1 MSGVRSDLT
10 REELAA
16 LVCATLDRHGVRVVL
31 SGGGAAS
38 IYAPNPYESM
48 DLDFIPVGLS
58 KKVDPAMLEL
68 GFRRERQRHWTHP
81 DTSFWIEFPPGP
93 VQVGDEVVH
102 EFGERTTAFGTLR
115 ILTPTDCV
123 LDRLAWY
130 YHAKDEQGFE
140 QAVAVAAENE
150 VDLERIEQWS
160 KRERKNQE
168 FERFR
173 VRLWGKRGSN
183 G

>member
-1 MSGVRSDLT
+1 MNTVRPDLA

-48 DLDFIPVGLS
+48 DLDFIAVGLS
-58 KKVDPAMLEL
+58 RKVDSAMHEL
-68 GFRRERQRHWTHP
+68 GFAKQRQRHWTHP
-81 DTSFWIEFPPGP
+81 ETRFWVEFPPGP
-93 VQVGDEVVH
+93 VQVGDEVLH
-102 EFGERTTAFGTLR
+102 AFAERTTAFGTLR

-123 LDRLAWY
+123 LDRLAWFY
-130 YHAKDEQGFE
+130 YARDEQGLE
-140 QAVAVAAENE
+140 QAVAVAAAHAI
-150 VDLERIEQWS
+150 DLERVERWS
-160 KRERKNQE
+160 ARERKSAE

-173 VRLWGKRGSN
+173 TLLQAKV
-183 G
+183 